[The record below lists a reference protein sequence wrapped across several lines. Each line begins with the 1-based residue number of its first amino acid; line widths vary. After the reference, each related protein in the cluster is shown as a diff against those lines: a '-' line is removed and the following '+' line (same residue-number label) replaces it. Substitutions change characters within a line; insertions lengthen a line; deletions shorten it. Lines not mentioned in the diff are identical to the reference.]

1 MYDIDRQKVD
11 EYLNAIDQVLSVT
24 DQLQP
29 NQSQIHQYAAER
41 CLHICIEAVADIGNL
56 LIDGFIMRDP
66 GSYEDIIEILR
77 DEKVISEEVADQLV
91 ELVKFRK
98 SLVQFYTDVDQERV
112 FTLIKNSEEAL
123 RLFSPQVKGFIERE
137 SF

>member
-11 EYLNAIDQVLSVT
+11 EYLNVIDNALTVSE
-24 DQLQP
+24 QLQP
-29 NQSQIHQYAAER
+29 FQNDIHKYAAER
-41 CLHICIEAVADIGNL
+41 CLHICIEAVADVGNL

-77 DEKVISEEVADQLV
+77 DERVISEEVAVKLA

-98 SLVQFYTDVDQERV
+98 PLVQFYTRVDQEKV
-112 FTLIKNSEEAL
+112 FALLKNSGEAL
-123 RLFSPQVKGFIERE
+123 RNFSPQVKDFIERE
-137 SF
+137 CF